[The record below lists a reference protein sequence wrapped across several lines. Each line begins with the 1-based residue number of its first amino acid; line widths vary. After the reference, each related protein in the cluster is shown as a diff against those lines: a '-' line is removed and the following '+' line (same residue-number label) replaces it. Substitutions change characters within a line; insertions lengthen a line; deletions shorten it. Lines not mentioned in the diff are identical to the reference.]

1 MKANQAEYPIRR
13 LCELLG
19 VSTSGYYAWL
29 GRPES
34 ARTVADRALTESIV
48 EYWKRSR
55 RSYGAP
61 RIHADLTDEGIRVG
75 RKRVARLMR
84 NAAIQGITRRK
95 WIRTTIRDDKAR
107 PAPDLVQRRFSA
119 DAPNEIWVAD
129 ITEIPTWEG
138 PLYLAAVQDV
148 WSRRIVGWALDTHM
162 RTELVA
168 DALNMAL
175 GQRHAQGVVHH
186 SDQGSQGGF
195 NWWSQHLEMEVV
207 DGGLQ
212 ASAGAGDQGDAREDL
227 VSGAAFD
234 GEARAQSPVLGSGR
248 SGRLERGCCGRGGH
262 VLGGWSEV
270 VPRGWWDA
278 VSQVGPGVGPFPVV
292 QRA

>member
-1 MKANQAEYPIRR
+1 M
-13 LCELLG
+13 CDLLG

-29 GRPES
+29 RRPVS
-34 ARTVADRALTESIV
+34 QRTVTDRALTESIV

-61 RIHADLTDEGIRVG
+61 RIHADLTDDGITVG

-95 WIRTTIRDDKAR
+95 WIRTTIGDDKAR
-107 PAPDLVQRRFSA
+107 PAPDLVQRRFEA

-148 WSRRIVGWALDTHM
+148 WSRRIVGWALAPHM
-162 RTELVA
+162 RTELIA

-175 GQRHAQGVVHH
+175 GQRHAHGVVHH
-186 SDQGSQGGF
+186 SDQGSQYTSVAFGMQCHRNG
-195 NWWSQHLEMEVV
+195 VV
-207 DGGLQ
+207 PSMG
-212 ASAGAGDQGDAREDL
+212 SVGDCYDNAMAESFFATVECEL
-227 VSGAAFD
+227 L
-234 GEARAQSPVLGSGR
+234 AQSTLRTRQQARHEIFSWIEGWYNPHRRHSALNYLSPTEY
-248 SGRLERGCCGRGGH
+248 ERTN
-262 VLGGWSEV
+262 W
-270 VPRGWWDA
+270 PD
-278 VSQVGPGVGPFPVV
+278 
-292 QRA
+292 

>member
-34 ARTVADRALTESIV
+34 ARAVADRALTESIV
-48 EYWKRSR
+48 DYWKRSR

-84 NAAIQGITRRK
+84 TAAIQGITRRK

-107 PAPDLVQRRFSA
+107 PAPDLVQRRFRA

-148 WSRRIVGWALDTHM
+148 WSRRIVGWALAPHM
-162 RTELVA
+162 RTQLIA
-168 DALNMAL
+168 DALDMAL
-175 GQRHAQGVVHH
+175 DQRHAHGVVHH
-186 SDQGSQGGF
+186 SDQGSQYTSVAFGM
-195 NWWSQHLEMEVV
+195 QCHLNGVV
-207 DGGLQ
+207 PSMG
-212 ASAGAGDQGDAREDL
+212 SVGDCYDNAMAESFFATL
-227 VSGAAFD
+227 
-234 GEARAQSPVLGSGR
+234 ECELLAQSSFPTRRQAQNQVFSWIEGWYNPHRRHSSIGHQ
-248 SGRLERGCCGRGGH
+248 SPNDYERTN
-262 VLGGWSEV
+262 W
-270 VPRGWWDA
+270 PN
-278 VSQVGPGVGPFPVV
+278 
-292 QRA
+292 

>member
-34 ARTVADRALTESIV
+34 ARAVADRALTESIV

-84 NAAIQGITRRK
+84 TTRIQGITRRK

-129 ITEIPTWEG
+129 ITEIGTWEG

-148 WSRRIVGWALDTHM
+148 WSRRIVGWALAPHM
-162 RTELVA
+162 RTQLIA
-168 DALNMAL
+168 DALDMAL
-175 GQRHAQGVVHH
+175 DQRHAHGVVHH
-186 SDQGSQGGF
+186 SDQGSQYTSVAFGM
-195 NWWSQHLEMEVV
+195 QCHLNSVV
-207 DGGLQ
+207 PSMG
-212 ASAGAGDQGDAREDL
+212 SVGDCYDNAMAESFFATL
-227 VSGAAFD
+227 
-234 GEARAQSPVLGSGR
+234 ECELLAQSSFPTRKQAQNQVFSWIEGWYNPHRRHSSIGHQ
-248 SGRLERGCCGRGGH
+248 SPNDYERTN
-262 VLGGWSEV
+262 W
-270 VPRGWWDA
+270 PN
-278 VSQVGPGVGPFPVV
+278 
-292 QRA
+292 

>member
-34 ARTVADRALTESIV
+34 ARAVADRALTESIV

-84 NAAIQGITRRK
+84 TARIQGITRRK
-95 WIRTTIRDDKAR
+95 WIRTTIRDPKAR

-148 WSRRIVGWALDTHM
+148 WSRRIVGWALAPHM
-162 RTELVA
+162 RTQLIA
-168 DALNMAL
+168 DALDMAL
-175 GQRHAQGVVHH
+175 DQRHAHGVVHH
-186 SDQGSQGGF
+186 SDQGSQYTSVAFGM
-195 NWWSQHLEMEVV
+195 QCHLNGVV
-207 DGGLQ
+207 PSMG
-212 ASAGAGDQGDAREDL
+212 SVGDCYDNAMAESFFATL
-227 VSGAAFD
+227 
-234 GEARAQSPVLGSGR
+234 ECELLAQSSFPTRKQAQNQVFSWIEGWYNPHRRHSSIGHQ
-248 SGRLERGCCGRGGH
+248 SPNDYERTN
-262 VLGGWSEV
+262 W
-270 VPRGWWDA
+270 PN
-278 VSQVGPGVGPFPVV
+278 
-292 QRA
+292 